1 MRTRVLQCREGA
13 GTLPVGLTNSFIA
26 GVARGLAYTFPRRTF
41 VIMLK
46 IVCLVACLSAASAV
60 SAVAQGPASPQ
71 VPTPTD
77 VKPGSI
83 NNEDVPYPY
92 PVSYLPFVTYGQD
105 VRMAFM
111 DVPPAGQSNGRT
123 VVLLHGMNFAGF
135 YWAGP
140 IDALRRA
147 GFRVVVT
154 DQIGFG
160 RSSKPIIPYHFNDMA
175 LNTKRVLEH
184 LGIARAAIVGH
195 SMGGMLAARFAAS
208 YPDITERV
216 VLYSPIGVTD
226 ARRERPYRST
236 DDAYKD
242 MLGYTYQQA
251 YGTIRRYFPT
261 PEAWKPEYEKLA
273 RLLYAWTLSG
283 DWPRMAMIRTLLQ
296 QQVYVDPV
304 VYDWAHIRSTAMVIG
319 GTIDGADFSS
329 AAKRIAS
336 TIPGGAQ
343 LVLEQGAGHVLHYE
357 RPDVFNRELLTFLNA
372 DAKAATQA
380 RK

>member
-1 MRTRVLQCREGA
+1 MLKIFCLVA
-13 GTLPVGLTNSFIA
+13 GLSAA
-26 GVARGLAYTFPRRTF
+26 GVA
-41 VIMLK
+41 
-46 IVCLVACLSAASAV
+46 SAA
-60 SAVAQGPASPQ
+60 AQGQAPP

-92 PVSYLPFVTYGQD
+92 PVSYLPFVSYGQD

-111 DVPPAGQSNGRT
+111 DVPPAGSPNGRT

-140 IDALRRA
+140 IETLRNA

-160 RSSKPIIPYHFNDMA
+160 RSSKPIIPYNFNDMA

-184 LGIARAAIVGH
+184 LGIAKAAIVGH

-208 YPDITERV
+208 YPDLTERV

-236 DDAYKD
+236 DDIYKE
-242 MLGYTYQQA
+242 MLGYSYQQA
-251 YGTIRRYFPT
+251 YGTIKRYFPT
-261 PEAWKPEYEKLA
+261 PEAWKPE
-273 RLLYAWTLSG
+273 
-283 DWPRMAMIRTLLQ
+283 
-296 QQVYVDPV
+296 
-304 VYDWAHIRSTAMVIG
+304 
-319 GTIDGADFSS
+319 
-329 AAKRIAS
+329 
-336 TIPGGAQ
+336 
-343 LVLEQGAGHVLHYE
+343 
-357 RPDVFNRELLTFLNA
+357 
-372 DAKAATQA
+372 
-380 RK
+380 